1 MKISEVVLTPEQVI
15 QAKESAKESMA
26 IGKKILDKYNLS
38 EQDRRL
44 AEGFIGLY
52 VTHFGKALVDVA
64 MAAEFHEVAP
74 LAFANALTAV
84 LSSSVQGMMDT
95 FGVEKY
101 LKKGQKQNDA

>member
-15 QAKESAKESMA
+15 MAKESAKESMA

-52 VTHFGKALVDVA
+52 VSHFGKALVEVA
-64 MAAEFHEVAP
+64 MASEFHEVAP